1 MHLSRQFM
9 NFVVVGLG
17 AAVVHYSLLIGLV
30 EGAKAGTVIATLAG
44 YVGGGIV
51 SYGLNRRFTYES
63 ERPHHEA
70 AWRFALVAGVGF
82 LLTGALMQLFNG
94 VWGWPYLIAQIV
106 ITGIVLI
113 WSFVANRLWTFGGTG

>member
-9 NFVVVGLG
+9 NFFVVGLG

-51 SYGLNRRFTYES
+51 SYGLNRRFTYLS
-63 ERPHHEA
+63 RRPHHEA

-94 VWGWPYLIAQIV
+94 VWGWPYLIAQLV